1 MLRSPVVEDR
11 LHVRSFTASTLA
23 PAFSSS
29 RAISMCPLTAAQWR
43 PVYPIS
49 SCAPTLAP
57 LAARGVSTGVSGAE
71 QQAAGHVGQEGG
83 LWNGRWSAA
92 AGRRTQSAAHCGDVL
107 SRRGLR
113 QLNEGSIGLHGELLP
128 DSVHVV
134 AARWGS
140 IRRLCCDGANE
151 QHCRDNR
158 AVPRRR
164 QRVQHPGRRRP
175 SGPPR
180 RGAGAGAVLG
190 RPR

>member
-57 LAARGVSTGVSGAE
+57 LAARGVSTRGCE
-71 QQAAGHVGQEGG
+71 WCRAAGS
-83 LWNGRWSAA
+83 GRWSAA

-164 QRVQHPGRRRP
+164 QRVQHPGP

-180 RGAGAGAVLG
+180 RGAGAGAV
-190 RPR
+190 PAPAA